1 MYILSILSTLL
12 DNLYVFFHMQNN
24 LISLY
29 SAYLIFSIIVF
40 NQMITVPF
48 SPLFTILNY

>member
-12 DNLYVFFHMQNN
+12 DNLYAFFHIQKN

-29 SAYLIFSIIVF
+29 SVYLIFSIIVI
-40 NQMITVPF
+40 NQLITVPF